1 VSTANSPSVV
11 PRDPETFFRDYV
23 RSQFAELGAGLAGKS
38 SAGAVVFRV
47 GTRPP
52 ISVRLLDGS
61 LDVSQGVPEDTIVQ
75 ITLDEPDFEPVLV
88 RGAELLATHAEGANA
103 ERQLAVLKALT
114 LDRDRL
120 ELIRSVRGSVAFVLS
135 GDAAQHRFVLTP
147 GAATPNAQA
156 TECTVRCALSDF
168 LAMQRGAA
176 NPFELMMN
184 GKIQISGDAQI
195 PMALSS
201 LLV

>member
-1 VSTANSPSVV
+1 VSTANSPSAVV
-11 PRDPETFFRDYV
+11 PRDPESFFRDYV
-23 RSQFAELGAGLAGKS
+23 RKQFAELGAGLAGTAS
-38 SAGAVVFRV
+38 SGAVVFRV

-61 LDVSQGVPEDTIVQ
+61 LDVSEGVPDDTIVQ
-75 ITLDEPDFEPVLV
+75 ITLDEIDFEPILV
-88 RGAELLATHAEGANA
+88 RGAELLASQKDATA

-114 LDRDRL
+114 LDRERID
-120 ELIRSVRGSVAFVLS
+120 LIRSVRGSVAFVLS
-135 GDAAQHRFVLTP
+135 GDGAQHRFVLTP
-147 GAATPNAQA
+147 GAATPNLQA
-156 TECTVRCALSDF
+156 TECTVRCGLSDF
-168 LAMQRGAA
+168 LAMQRGSA